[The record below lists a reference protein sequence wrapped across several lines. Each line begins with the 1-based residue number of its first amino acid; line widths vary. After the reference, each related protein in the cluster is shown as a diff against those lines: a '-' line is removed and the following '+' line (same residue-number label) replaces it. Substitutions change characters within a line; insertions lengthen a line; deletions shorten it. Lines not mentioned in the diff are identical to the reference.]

1 MKNLLPQT
9 LLFTFF
15 INFARE
21 NDKNMEKQDDLTLL
35 KPRSYRRVLTAGFRL
50 YTGNFRRLFKASWQM
65 ALLYALSCGALG
77 TLTAIK
83 IPELS
88 LALQQ
93 QLASTQGIM
102 AETLREYM
110 LTLLGIPALIVL
122 AIATLSLASA
132 PILSKLK
139 EHKDTGTITTPPH
152 WLTASPHLMGRSLKG
167 VFLTV
172 LVMLIPIVVFAVFLI
187 LAEMMNQGVIMRHLA
202 TTIGALSLWLLI
214 CLLIYLPLYHVVM
227 KYVLESPCGYWHTL
241 GHSYPTGLRHWG
253 LLFLVFFIS
262 TLFVMLVSL
271 VVMMPAHILSFANQQ
286 AHLGQLLGDPLGM
299 PSHIV
304 ILTFVT
310 TVLCTF
316 ILFYLSQVTLVH
328 NYYAYGAIETR
339 EKERTENLSL
349 NDQNSI

>member
-21 NDKNMEKQDDLTLL
+21 IIKYMEKQDDLILL
-35 KPRSYRRVLTAGFRL
+35 KPRSYRRVLAAGFRL
-50 YTGNFRRLFKASWQM
+50 YTGNFRRLLKASWQM
-65 ALLYALSCGALG
+65 TLLYALSCGALG

-93 QLASTQGIM
+93 QLAAMNGVTP
-102 AETLREYM
+102 ETLREYM

-122 AIATLSLASA
+122 TIATLALASA

-139 EHKDTGTITTPPH
+139 EHKETGTITTPPH

-172 LVMLIPIVVFAVFLI
+172 LVMLIPFVVFAAFVL
-187 LAEMMNQGVIMRHLA
+187 LAEMMSPQFVVRHLA
-202 TTIGALSLWLLI
+202 TTLVALFLYCI
-214 CLLIYLPLYHVVM
+214 IVTQFYLPLYHVLM
-227 KYVLESPCGYWHTL
+227 KYVMESPCGYWRTL
-241 GHSYPTGLRHWG
+241 GRNYTVALRHWG

-262 TLFVMLVSL
+262 GLLVALISLIVMLPS
-271 VVMMPAHILSFANQQ
+271 HILSFANQQ
-286 AHLGQLLGDPLGM
+286 AHQGLLFGDPLGM
-299 PSHIV
+299 PSYIV
-304 ILTFVT
+304 PLTFIT
-310 TVLCTF
+310 IALCSF
-316 ILFYLSQVTLVH
+316 IHFYVGQVMLVH
-328 NYYAYGAIETR
+328 NYYVYGSIEAR
-339 EKERTENLSL
+339 EQEKKSLEN
-349 NDQNSI
+349 NNNE

>member
-1 MKNLLPQT
+1 
-9 LLFTFF
+9 
-15 INFARE
+15 
-21 NDKNMEKQDDLTLL
+21 MEKQDDLTLM
-35 KPRSYRRVLTAGFRL
+35 KPRSYRRVLMAGFRL

-110 LTLLGIPALIVL
+110 LTLLGIPALVVL

-139 EHKDTGTITTPPH
+139 EHKETGTITTPPH

-167 VFLTV
+167 VFLT
-172 LVMLIPIVVFAVFLI
+172 LVVMMIPIVVFAVFLI
-187 LAEMMNQGVIMRHLA
+187 LAELMNQGVIMRHLVTAIA
-202 TTIGALSLWLLI
+202 TLSLWLLI
-214 CLLIYLPLYHVVM
+214 CLLMYLPLYHVVM
-227 KYVLESPCGYWHTL
+227 KYVLESPCGYWKTL
-241 GHSYPTGLRHWG
+241 GHNYPKALRHWG

-271 VVMMPAHILSFANQQ
+271 VIMMPSYILSFANQQ
-286 AHLGQLLGDPLGM
+286 AHLGQLMGDPLGM

-304 ILTFVT
+304 LLTFVT

-316 ILFYLSQVTLVH
+316 IHFYLGQVILVH
-328 NYYAYGAIETR
+328 NYYIYGSIEAR
-339 EKERTENLSL
+339 EQEKEKQKIEEDRSR
-349 NDQNSI
+349 